1 MDYINSA
8 LWVAGNSLSS
18 TEHEHTIC
26 SLSVSMQIDKSKRF
40 LLLKKKSHETFEG
53 LIAVFYNK
61 SIYAVEE
68 NVTTFSF

>member
-18 TEHEHTIC
+18 TENEHTIC

-40 LLLKKKSHETFEG
+40 LLLKKKAMK
-53 LIAVFYNK
+53 LLRD
-61 SIYAVEE
+61 
-68 NVTTFSF
+68 